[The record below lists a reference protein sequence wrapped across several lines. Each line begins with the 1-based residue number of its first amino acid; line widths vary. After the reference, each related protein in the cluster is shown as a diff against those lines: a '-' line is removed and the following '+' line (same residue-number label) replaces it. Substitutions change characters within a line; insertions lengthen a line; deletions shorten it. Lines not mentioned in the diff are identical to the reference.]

1 MQVHNINGTSDNE
14 CVCGSWKNHWIKYNE
29 KGQEWPV
36 FCSEKDCTCAP
47 TVGAHVQK
55 EIGKDMS
62 WFIIPLC
69 ARHNGPKFHG
79 KTITISDSTSFAS
92 ANRSETCEKSK

>member
-1 MQVHNINGTSDNE
+1 MRLRIVEESLDKVQREGTGVA
-14 CVCGSWKNHWIKYNE
+14 C
-29 KGQEWPV
+29 
-36 FCSEKDCTCAP
+36 FCSEKDCTRAP

-55 EIGKDMS
+55 EIGKDKS

-69 ARHNGPKFHG
+69 ARHNGPEFHG